1 MLGAMI
7 SPRAIIDARTK
18 LEQTLGDH
26 WDTHMIRLNTKQ
38 LRNSARHAAVD
49 SVNSAAK
56 ANALQKALEQTTAK
70 LLDAQHQ
77 LELQKM
83 ATSPRHHREAPS
95 LVPESPAATI
105 ARRVQS
111 ARPYRAPA
119 DTGPSKEEQKREA
132 RLRCQVGWVRFH
144 AKPSPRPPEG
154 KNSARACLA
163 PGVYWDG
170 PRRPPPKPNAPG
182 VQCYNQPA
190 PPRAGPP
197 PEHDPIAPRTPSPRQ
212 PPPLSP
218 RANAARAAA
227 AASGNSLRT
236 SGGQWPVWATASW
249 ISRQGGRPAWQHER
263 EARERALKHKIM
275 RAYGAAEVTARAP
288 AEEEDDDDYED
299 DEAPSAAE
307 AALDKEVTRR
317 EPSHAHAL
325 PDPTRRALAH
335 SHPPPARSLI
345 TAPCRACACI
355 SPQVLSL
362 HALLKHK
369 IETRF
374 HELRR
379 AFRLIDQDKSGSC
392 DRHECKR
399 MLLQMFNIVVPE
411 PVIDR
416 MLDLIDV
423 DNDGEIVLAEF
434 NAFFSTTEPL
444 DLRQRIAQLRRRQRR
459 GRRGAQRGARRPSS
473 ASPRVCA

>member
-1 MLGAMI
+1 
-7 SPRAIIDARTK
+7 
-18 LEQTLGDH
+18 
-26 WDTHMIRLNTKQ
+26 
-38 LRNSARHAAVD
+38 
-49 SVNSAAK
+49 
-56 ANALQKALEQTTAK
+56 
-70 LLDAQHQ
+70 
-77 LELQKM
+77 
-83 ATSPRHHREAPS
+83 
-95 LVPESPAATI
+95 
-105 ARRVQS
+105 
-111 ARPYRAPA
+111 
-119 DTGPSKEEQKREA
+119 
-132 RLRCQVGWVRFH
+132 
-144 AKPSPRPPEG
+144 
-154 KNSARACLA
+154 
-163 PGVYWDG
+163 
-170 PRRPPPKPNAPG
+170 
-182 VQCYNQPA
+182 
-190 PPRAGPP
+190 
-197 PEHDPIAPRTPSPRQ
+197 
-212 PPPLSP
+212 
-218 RANAARAAA
+218 
-227 AASGNSLRT
+227 
-236 SGGQWPVWATASW
+236 
-249 ISRQGGRPAWQHER
+249 
-263 EARERALKHKIM
+263 M

-288 AEEEDDDDYED
+288 AEDEEDDDYED

-307 AALDKEVTRR
+307 AALDKE
-317 EPSHAHAL
+317 
-325 PDPTRRALAH
+325 
-335 SHPPPARSLI
+335 
-345 TAPCRACACI
+345 
-355 SPQVLSL
+355 VLSL